1 MVLALLLTLLQTGAA
16 PDPAPHPAIDTTKP
30 ATDVLAS
37 AIAATLKSAPSNAV
51 SDQSIRVVDVGG
63 YNVGIYVVNRPKA
76 TVQGAILHDNRISE
90 IYYMLEGA
98 GTLVTGGTLVEPQ
111 RLPADSRV
119 VTEINGPS
127 IRGSRI
133 EGGTSRRIAKG
144 DVVIIPGGTPHW
156 WSALESDLAYLVVR
170 PDPDDLLK
178 TK

>member
-1 MVLALLLTLLQTGAA
+1 MVLAFLLTILQTGPN
-16 PDPAPHPAIDTTKP
+16 PDPAIDLTRP

-37 AIAATLKSAPSNAV
+37 VIASTLKNAPPTSV
-51 SDQSIRVVDVGG
+51 SDQAIRVVDVGE
-63 YNVGIYVVNRPKA
+63 YNVGIYVVNRPKT

-111 RLPADSRV
+111 RVPADSRI

-156 WSALESDLAYLVVR
+156 WSEVESDIAYLVVR

-178 TK
+178 NK

>member
-1 MVLALLLTLLQTGAA
+1 MPTVLAFLLALAQTGAT
-16 PDPAPHPAIDTTKP
+16 PNPAIDLTRP

-37 AIAATLKSAPSNAV
+37 AIAATLKNAPPTSV
-51 SDQSIRVVDVGG
+51 SDQAIRVVDMGG
-63 YNVGIYVVNRPKA
+63 YNVGIYVVNRPKT

-98 GTLVTGGTLVEPQ
+98 GTLVTGGKLVDPE
-111 RLPADSRV
+111 RAPADSRV

-127 IRGSRI
+127 IFGSRI

-144 DVVIIPGGTPHW
+144 DVVLIPGGTPHW
-156 WSALESDLAYLVVR
+156 WSEMEADIAYLVVR

-178 TK
+178 NK

>member
-1 MVLALLLTLLQTGAA
+1 MSVGPAVVIDLPDLEATRQLGRRLGELLFPGAVVAL
-16 PDPAPHPAIDTTKP
+16 
-30 ATDVLAS
+30 
-37 AIAATLKSAPSNAV
+37 
-51 SDQSIRVVDVGG
+51 VGE
-63 YNVGIYVVNRPKA
+63 
-76 TVQGAILHDNRISE
+76 L
-90 IYYMLEGA
+90 GA
-98 GTLVTGGTLVEPQ
+98 GKTHLTRAVAEGLGV
-111 RLPADSRV
+111 ADSRV

-156 WSALESDLAYLVVR
+156 WSDLESDLAYLVVR